1 MSQAYGK
8 CVTNDFSEVECNLIG
23 RYLVTLPLS
32 GFEGE
37 KEILIFSVD
46 EAGNEVEINLEIVYD
61 TISPEVS
68 IDLIWEN
75 ALTDLYQQFLMVIN
89 FLNVT

>member
-1 MSQAYGK
+1 MRLQ
-8 CVTNDFSEVECNLIG
+8 NDFSEVECSLIG

-68 IDLIWEN
+68 IDLISGKCSERPIPTIFDGN
-75 ALTDLYQQFLMVIN
+75 KL
-89 FLNVT
+89 LNVT